1 MLRIL
6 FTGDDFALTRF
17 LSEPAPLLE
26 MKFAARRLRRG
37 IRASWGERWH
47 SHALAAVPMRRGVRC
62 LAIWVT
68 AIV

>member
-26 MKFAARRLRRG
+26 MKFAARGLRQGDSRVVG
-37 IRASWGERWH
+37 
-47 SHALAAVPMRRGVRC
+47 
-62 LAIWVT
+62 
-68 AIV
+68 